1 MLISYVFV
9 AVVCGSGACGKLC
22 HQLTLHLE
30 GVGMLFF
37 FLCDCCFLNQIFQ
50 ILERDLLARRS
61 DNSDCA

>member
-30 GVGMLFF
+30 GVGMLSFF
-37 FLCDCCFLNQIFQ
+37 FM
-50 ILERDLLARRS
+50 
-61 DNSDCA
+61 